1 MGKTKE
7 GLGAFQSVI
16 VVVLMAGGA
25 GAALTWNF
33 GQQEEFRPF
42 KSYDDAGVQ
51 DLVDVYGVK
60 LEEVDARYEN
70 IAGKRPDV
78 EKKALLGESVGE
90 FERVQNISQRTRRAG
105 HEVSYAMADQKNL
118 ERELWIRAHPIEHF
132 WNTATRF

>member
-60 LEEVDARYEN
+60 LEAVDARYET
-70 IAGKRPDV
+70 IAGNRPDI